1 MYPVRWG
8 TNIRTW
14 LLPWRN
20 LHPMSFF
27 RGVRAA
33 FFYLLSLVL
42 WWYWHIITQLRH
54 IIIIVIISL
63 INHDGPRNIDSNA
76 RRSNRAVIW
85 TKNAAA
91 AAARNTVIL
100 YALAI
105 LLFRFPSPLVR
116 YYNTAAAASLAGR
129 LKVYRRDT
137 IYLFSN

>member
-42 WWYWHIITQLRH
+42 WWYRHIIIQLRH

-63 INHDGPRNIDSNA
+63 INHDGPRNIGSNA

-91 AAARNTVIL
+91 AARNTVIL

-105 LLFRFPSPLVR
+105 LLFLFPSPLVR